1 MKLILP
7 HFFPFVSLFLCLSLP
22 SVSLSVAEG
31 QTSPKYCLSVSGRQ
45 TDSIRWEGGFALAF
59 LHSAA
64 CFRVELKTSFSAIS
78 FFGEAVPC
86 CRPTRSFRFP
96 PKLYYISAV
105 PDMLL
110 LPAAVSLSPSSF
122 SPIFSKWGNSAL

>member
-7 HFFPFVSLFLCLSLP
+7 HFFPFVSLFLCLCHP
-22 SVSLSVAEG
+22 SLSRG
-31 QTSPKYCLSVSGRQ
+31 SGGTDISQILFVSFGAADRFDTMGR
-45 TDSIRWEGGFALAF
+45 EALAF
-59 LHSAA
+59 LHCAA
-64 CFRVELKTSFSAIS
+64 CFSGGLKTSCMLS
-78 FFGEAVPC
+78 FFNGAAPC
-86 CRPTRSFRFP
+86 GRPTRSFRFP